1 MYSVVVTRLELAQA
15 AQLRADFPGWVIF
28 TDDYGCTGRRIRNG
42 REETYSGPSPVVV
55 RSHLANAEFGDV
67 LAEVQAGSA

>member
-15 AQLRADFPGWVIF
+15 AQLRADFGGWVIF
-28 TDDYGCTGRRIRNG
+28 SDDYGCTGRRIRDG
-42 REETYSGPSPVVV
+42 REESYGPLPALVV

-67 LAEVQAGSA
+67 LASVLARSA